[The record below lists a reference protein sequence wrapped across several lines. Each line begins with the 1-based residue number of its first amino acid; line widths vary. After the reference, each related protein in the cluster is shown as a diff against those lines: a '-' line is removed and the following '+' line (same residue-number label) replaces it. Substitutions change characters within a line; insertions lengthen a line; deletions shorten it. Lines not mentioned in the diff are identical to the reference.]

1 MKLRVSTVRCV
12 GDWTSSVIADSG
24 LSEISDQGR
33 RQWDVATQDEDRG
46 DGNDD
51 TAAVTNTQRNH
62 RAAQANNNCACLS

>member
-12 GDWTSSVIADSG
+12 GDWTIDIVSDSADSG

-51 TAAVTNTQRNH
+51 TAAVTNM
-62 RAAQANNNCACLS
+62 

>member
-1 MKLRVSTVRCV
+1 MRDRYEVACQHGEVCGRLDIVS
-12 GDWTSSVIADSG
+12 DSADSG

-51 TAAVTNTQRNH
+51 TAAVTNM
-62 RAAQANNNCACLS
+62 